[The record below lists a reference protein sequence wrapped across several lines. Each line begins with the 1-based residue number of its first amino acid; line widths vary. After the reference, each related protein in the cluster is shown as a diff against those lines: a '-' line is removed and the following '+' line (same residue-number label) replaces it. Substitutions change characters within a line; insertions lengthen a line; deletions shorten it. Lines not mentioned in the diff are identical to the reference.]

1 MQHWEGT
8 AFAATWFSV
17 CRDVLPDVLHDRR
30 LGDLPYQKMVSTELW
45 ATPHKPFTFVR

>member
-1 MQHWEGT
+1 MNDQTCREGGPFPMLHW
-8 AFAATWFSV
+8 
-17 CRDVLPDVLHDRR
+17 LPLHDRR